1 MCYCCYE
8 QLEVSKVLQDQQAF
22 EAAHRLHEPIER
34 RLLDEC
40 VARAKKLGRA
50 FTEREVFQEAWNA
63 GYELM
68 PAMDRR
74 FVCIEDRVD
83 GMPLWRLAGA

>member
-1 MCYCCYE
+1 M
-8 QLEVSKVLQDQQAF
+8 LEAQRASRFKAAL
-22 EAAHRLHEPIER
+22 EASRLLHEPIEH

-40 VARAKKLGRA
+40 YERAKKLGRA

-68 PAMDRR
+68 PAMDKR
-74 FVCIEDRVD
+74 FVLVEDKVED
-83 GMPLWRLAGA
+83 MPLWGLAGA